1 LLLLL
6 PFAFIAGAGTA
17 LSPCVLPVLPVV
29 LSAGASGGRRR
40 PAGVAAGIAV
50 SFTFAT
56 VALVYVIDALGLP
69 DDIAR
74 TLAVVVLVGFG
85 IALLV
90 PSLAARIEAWAT
102 RLVPAPR
109 DRSGEGFGSGFLLGM
124 GLGLVYAPCAGPI
137 LAGVITVSA
146 AQDFTVGRLAVA
158 LAYGLGSAAALYAL
172 MLGGRRLTRPL
183 SLRSVRF
190 QQGVGAVMLVTAA
203 VMVADVDMRFQTAI
217 ADDLPAWLVN
227 PTAGIEE
234 SHAVESR
241 LDEVRRR
248 RASDLPT
255 LGSAPELDQA
265 GGRWFNTDPLTLEQL
280 RGRVVLIDFWTY
292 TCINCIR
299 TLPYVK
305 EWDRK
310 YRDDGLTVIGV
321 HTPEFPFER
330 DPGNVEDAIEQSNI
344 RYPVKQDND
353 YGTWDAFG
361 NEYWPAKYLIDA
373 TGHVRYA
380 HFGEGEYEDTERN
393 IRSLLREAGR
403 RTDGRGGPKHVERPS
418 AGLATPET
426 YLGYQRAQG
435 FVNGPLAPGA
445 QRFVGDPDNLPLN
458 GFLYRGR
465 WRVGPESATAGAGA
479 ELSLRFRARR
489 VFLVMG
495 SEGRARSVG
504 VTLDG
509 RSLPEVRVRRHRLY
523 RLVDLDAAGEHLLTL
538 DFERGLEG
546 YAFTFG

>member
-1 LLLLL
+1 M
-6 PFAFIAGAGTA
+6 AT
-17 LSPCVLPVLPVV
+17 
-29 LSAGASGGRRR
+29 
-40 PAGVAAGIAV
+40 GIAV

-56 VALVYVIDALGLP
+56 VALVYLIDALGLP

-74 TLAVVVLVGFG
+74 TIAVVVLIGFG

-90 PSLAARIEAWAT
+90 PAVAARIEAWAT
-102 RLVPAPR
+102 RYVPAPTGR
-109 DRSGEGFGSGFLLGM
+109 PGDGFASGFALGA

-158 LAYGLGSAAALYAL
+158 LAYGLGSAVALYAL
-172 MLGGRRLTRPL
+172 MLGGRRVTRRL
-183 SLRSVRF
+183 SARSIRF
-190 QQGVGAVMLVTAA
+190 QQGIGAVMLATA
-203 VMVADVDMRFQTAI
+203 VLIVADLDTRFQTAI
-217 ADDLPAWLVN
+217 ADDLPSWLVN
-227 PTAGIEE
+227 PTGGIEE

-241 LDEVRRR
+241 LDDVRRQ
-248 RASDLPT
+248 RASNLPV
-255 LGSAPELDQA
+255 LGSAPELVQA
-265 GGRWFNTDPLTLEQL
+265 GGQWFNSDPLTLKSL

-305 EWDRK
+305 EWDHK

-330 DPGNVEDAIEQSNI
+330 DAGNVEDAIEQNDI

-361 NEYWPAKYLIDA
+361 NQYWPAKYLIDA
-373 TGHVRYA
+373 SGHVRFV
-380 HFGEGEYEDTERN
+380 HFGEGGYDETEDN

-403 RTDGRGGPKHVERPS
+403 RADGRGAPGGVERPS

-426 YLGYQRAQG
+426 YLGSARAQG
-435 FVNGPLAPGA
+435 FVNGVIEPGT
-445 QRFVGDPDNLPLN
+445 QRFVGNPDELPLN
-458 GFLYRGR
+458 GFLYRGAWAIHDEFAR
-465 WRVGPESATAGAGA
+465 AGAGA
-479 ELSLRFRARR
+479 QLSLRFRARR

-495 SEGRARSVG
+495 SDSRRAVHVR
-504 VTLDG
+504 LDG
-509 RSLPEVRVRRHRLY
+509 RPMPDVHVRRHRLY
-523 RLVDLDAAGEHLLTL
+523 RLVDLDSVGEHTLTL
-538 DFERGLEG
+538 DFDPGVEG

>member
-1 LLLLL
+1 MLLLL

-29 LSAGASGGRRR
+29 LSVGASGGRRR
-40 PAGVAAGIAV
+40 PIGVAAGIAV

-56 VALVYVIDALGLP
+56 VALVYLIEALGLP

-74 TLAVVVLVGFG
+74 TIAIVVLVAFG

-90 PSLAARIEAWAT
+90 PSVAARIEAWAT
-102 RLVPAPR
+102 RLAPAPAER
-109 DRSGEGFGSGFLLGM
+109 AGEGFGSGFLLGT

-158 LAYGLGSAAALYAL
+158 FAYGLGSAVALYVL

-203 VMVADVDMRFQTAI
+203 LMAADLDTRFQTTI
-217 ADDLPAWLVN
+217 ADDLPSWLVN
-227 PTAGIEE
+227 PTAEIEE

-241 LDEVRRR
+241 LDDVRRQ
-248 RASDLPT
+248 RASDLPV
-255 LGSAPELDQA
+255 LGSAPELDQS
-265 GGRWFNTDPLTLEQL
+265 GGQWFNTDPLTLRHL

-305 EWDRK
+305 EWDHK

-330 DPGNVEDAIEQSNI
+330 DAGNVEDAIAQSDI

-361 NEYWPAKYLIDA
+361 NQYWPAKYLIDA

-380 HFGEGEYEDTERN
+380 HFGEGDYEETEQN

-403 RTDGRGGPKHVERPS
+403 RADGSGRPRQVERPS

-426 YLGYQRAQG
+426 YLGLARAQG
-435 FVNGPLAPGA
+435 FLNGPLEPGR
-445 QRFVGDPDNLPLN
+445 QRFVGDPGDLPLN
-458 GFLYRGR
+458 GFLYRGI
-465 WRVGPESATAGAGA
+465 WTVSDDSATAGPGA
-479 ELSLRFRARR
+479 ELSLRFKARR

-509 RSLPEVRVRRHRLY
+509 EPLPSVRVRRHRLY
-523 RLVDLDAAGEHLLTL
+523 RLVDLDEVGEHTLTL
-538 DFERGLEG
+538 DFEPGVDG

>member
-1 LLLLL
+1 MLLLL

-40 PAGVAAGIAV
+40 PIGVATGIAV

-56 VALVYVIDALGLP
+56 VALVYLIDALGLP

-74 TLAVVVLVGFG
+74 TIAVVVLVGFG
-85 IALLV
+85 VVLLV
-90 PSLAARIEAWAT
+90 PPLAARIEAWAT
-102 RLVPAPR
+102 RIAPAPP
-109 DRSGEGFGSGFLLGM
+109 DRSSDGFGSGFVLGA

-146 AQDFTVGRLAVA
+146 AQDFTAGRLAVA
-158 LAYGLGSAAALYAL
+158 LAYGLGSAVALYVL
-172 MLGGRRLTRPL
+172 MLGGRRMTRPL
-183 SLRSVRF
+183 AARSVRF
-190 QQGVGAVMLVTAA
+190 QQAVGAVMLATA
-203 VMVADVDMRFQTAI
+203 VLMVADLDTRFQTSI
-217 ADDLPAWLVN
+217 ANDLPSWLVN
-227 PTAGIEE
+227 PTGGIEE
-234 SHAVESR
+234 SQAVESR
-241 LDEVRRR
+241 LDDVRRQ
-248 RASDLPT
+248 RASDLPV
-255 LGSAPELDQA
+255 LGSSPELVQA
-265 GGRWFNTDPLTLEQL
+265 GGRWFNSDPLTLKSL
-280 RGRVVLIDFWTY
+280 RGRVVLVDFWTY

-330 DPGNVEDAIEQSNI
+330 DPGNVADAIEQNGI
-344 RYPVKQDND
+344 RYPVKQDNE

-361 NEYWPAKYLIDA
+361 NQYWPAKYLIDA
-373 TGHVRYA
+373 SGHVRYT
-380 HFGEGEYEDTERN
+380 HFGEGGYDVTENN

-403 RTDGRGGPKHVERPS
+403 HADGRGGPRSEERPS
-418 AGLATPET
+418 PGLATPET
-426 YLGYQRAQG
+426 SLGSARAQG
-435 FVNGPLAPGA
+435 FLNGQLEPGK
-445 QRFVGDPDNLPLN
+445 QRFVGDPGQLPLN
-458 GFLYRGR
+458 GFLYRGAWTIADEFAR
-465 WRVGPESATAGAGA
+465 AGAHA

-495 SEGRARSVG
+495 SASGERSVHLR
-504 VTLDG
+504 LDG
-509 RSLPEVRVRRHRLY
+509 RTLPYVHVSRHRLY
-523 RLVDLDAAGEHLLTL
+523 RLVDLDSVGEHTLTL
-538 DFERGLEG
+538 EFDPGVEG